1 MDKRKNGSPTEL
13 RLMVVGSSGHSQ
25 FLLTNAIL
33 GREEFPKDIT
43 CISGSRKNTGE
54 LAGRRVAVINGPNIY
69 DKDMSPPKRKMELRR
84 SKCLCIP
91 GPHAFLVA
99 FDMDKIS
106 PNDVKTQRL
115 MKERFGN
122 HCLRHCMVLLASER
136 NPDALFEKLQKTDWH
151 LRELIEKYGGRF
163 HVYSK
168 NWRDRSRDRELL
180 QKIERMVASLGGSYF
195 SSRTFQKAED
205 CVKKEEK
212 KLRKQRSAEIEKA
225 WTEME
230 KQYIADELYHQ
241 KDAYTAS
248 VGAEIRA
255 KAEMDNGW
263 LRTSL
268 VRGLGTGFVV
278 GAVMGALVG
287 SIEGPG
293 GMVLYGI
300 IGGAVGGS
308 AGGTAQVAIKHM
320 EDRVSPPARLNFNS
334 IFINRFFTA
343 LCPLSYTTPTHT
355 LVHLSTIVVLKL
367 RTEAEQVVRS
377 DPFVERMASTISLLS
392 EKHFLC
398 SLCRDIFT
406 SPVTIACGH
415 SFCLSCLS
423 HYWARHQSK
432 YCPHCKRV
440 FTDRPDL
447 SVNHILADISDNYRK
462 NRPQQPPDEEMVI
475 DVEQMIL
482 ERLQK
487 IERLKYSLEV
497 QKGSYLR
504 EVRESQKVFS
514 ALVYAMEKG
523 HKAVVAAIE
532 DRQRDEEKRVET
544 LVEELE
550 QEIQELKKETTES
563 DHQISVSDDQSD
575 DKKQINLKTISPLDM
590 KDWSKV
596 TLETDPCFGVTRRA
610 LSDIMDKMRAEVNK
624 LSKSELKRTE
634 KYTVDVNLSAKTA
647 HPFLSVSDDRKQV
660 RHTDKLQEVPDHP
673 KRFDRVAN
681 VLAKESFGSGRCYW
695 EVEVGEKLEWSLGV
709 VKKSINRKGKFTV
722 CPANGFWT
730 LSLRAGGQF
739 VANTSPITPLALE
752 PKPRKVGVF
761 VDYPVGRVSFYCAES
776 GVHIHTFTDTFTD
789 RLHPFFGPGRLHGGK
804 NAAPLII
811 GSSFCSI

>member
-1 MDKRKNGSPTEL
+1 
-13 RLMVVGSSGHSQ
+13 MVSV
-25 FLLTNAIL
+25 NEI
-33 GREEFPKDIT
+33 KCIT
-43 CISGSRKNTGE
+43 
-54 LAGRRVAVINGPNIY
+54 
-69 DKDMSPPKRKMELRR
+69 
-84 SKCLCIP
+84 
-91 GPHAFLVA
+91 
-99 FDMDKIS
+99 
-106 PNDVKTQRL
+106 Q
-115 MKERFGN
+115 
-122 HCLRHCMVLLASER
+122 
-136 NPDALFEKLQKTDWH
+136 
-151 LRELIEKYGGRF
+151 
-163 HVYSK
+163 
-168 NWRDRSRDRELL
+168 
-180 QKIERMVASLGGSYF
+180 
-195 SSRTFQKAED
+195 
-205 CVKKEEK
+205 
-212 KLRKQRSAEIEKA
+212 
-225 WTEME
+225 
-230 KQYIADELYHQ
+230 
-241 KDAYTAS
+241 
-248 VGAEIRA
+248 
-255 KAEMDNGW
+255 
-263 LRTSL
+263 
-268 VRGLGTGFVV
+268 
-278 GAVMGALVG
+278 
-287 SIEGPG
+287 
-293 GMVLYGI
+293 
-300 IGGAVGGS
+300 
-308 AGGTAQVAIKHM
+308 
-320 EDRVSPPARLNFNS
+320 
-334 IFINRFFTA
+334 
-343 LCPLSYTTPTHT
+343 
-355 LVHLSTIVVLKL
+355 
-367 RTEAEQVVRS
+367 AEQVVRS
-377 DPFVERMASTISLLS
+377 DPLVERMASTVGLLS

-462 NRPQQPPDEEMVI
+462 TRPQEPPDEEMVI
-475 DVEQMIL
+475 DFEQMIL

-497 QKGSYLR
+497 QKSSYLR

-514 ALVYAMEKG
+514 ALVYAMEKS
-523 HKAVVAAIE
+523 HKTVVTAIE

-544 LVEELE
+544 LVTELE
-550 QEIQELKKETTES
+550 QEIQELRKETTES
-563 DHQISVSDDQSD
+563 DHQISVIDDQSD
-575 DKKQINLKTISPLDM
+575 DTKQINLKAISLLDM
-590 KDWSKV
+590 KDWSK
-596 TLETDPCFGVTRRA
+596 
-610 LSDIMDKMRAEVNK
+610 EVNR

-647 HPFLSVSDDRKQV
+647 HPFLSVSEDRKQV
-660 RHTDKLQEVPDHP
+660 RHTDKLQEVPDNP

-761 VDYPVGRVSFYCAES
+761 VDYPAGRVSFYCAES

-811 GSSFCSI
+811 EHPQLIYTSRRTSNTSLWPKGSRENTILHLRIPAPKSEDPVSEHDICRTVDSHISIVEL